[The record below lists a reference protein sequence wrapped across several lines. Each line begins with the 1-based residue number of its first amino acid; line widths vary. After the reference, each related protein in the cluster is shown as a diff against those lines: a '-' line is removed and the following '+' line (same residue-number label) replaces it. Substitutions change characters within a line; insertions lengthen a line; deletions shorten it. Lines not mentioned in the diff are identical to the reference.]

1 MITERKK
8 EGVLLFFGDI
18 LFFIAA
24 LWVTLALRYFEV
36 PGGNVF
42 YAHLTPFIFLFIAW
56 IFIFFIAGLYDKHT
70 VIFKKKL
77 PSIILNAQIANIV
90 IAALF
95 FFLIPYFGITPK
107 TNLFVYL
114 FISFIFIVFWRLYLF
129 PALENKKKQNALLV
143 ACGKEMLELKEEINN
158 NKRYNFHFTSF
169 LDVDTVS
176 GEKLKNHISEQIREN
191 NISIIVADTSSE
203 KIASAMPLLYY
214 LSFIQSRFRFLDFQ
228 KTYENIFD
236 RVPLSLVKYNWFLNN
251 VSMIPKITHDIIR
264 RIFDIIFSIILGLLS
279 LIIYPFVIIAIK
291 LGNKGN
297 VFIKQERV
305 GRDNKTINIIK
316 FRSMKRDDKGEELA
330 SGNNEITRV
339 GNILR
344 KTRIDELPQL
354 WNVLKGDLSFIG
366 PRPEVP
372 HLAELYEKE
381 IPYYNFRHFIQ
392 PGLSGWAQIHHIKPP
407 KFGVGY
413 EETKE
418 KLSYDIY
425 YIKNR
430 SLLLDLYIGLKT
442 IKTLFSRTGL

>member
-1 MITERKK
+1 MVTGRKK
-8 EGVLLFFGDI
+8 ESILLFLGDI

-36 PGGNVF
+36 PSGMVF
-42 YAHLTPFIFLFIAW
+42 YDHLIPFFFLFAVW
-56 IFIFFIAGLYDKHT
+56 ILVFFIAGLYDKHT
-70 VIFKKKL
+70 VIFKRKL
-77 PSIILNAQIANIV
+77 PSIILNAQIANII

-95 FFLIPYFGITPK
+95 FFLIPYFEITPK
-107 TNLFVYL
+107 TNLFIYL
-114 FISFIFIVFWRLYLF
+114 FISFIFIVFWRLSLS
-129 PALENKKKQNALLV
+129 PLLESKKRQNALLI
-143 ACGKEMLELKEEINN
+143 ASGKEMLQLKEEINN
-158 NKRYNFHFTSF
+158 NKRYGFHFVSSID
-169 LDVDTVS
+169 LDTVD
-176 GEKLKNHISEQIREN
+176 EKELKNYISEHVREN
-191 NISIIVADTSSE
+191 NISMIVANTNSE
-203 KIASAMPLLYY
+203 KVSSVMALLYY
-214 LSFIQSRFRFLDFQ
+214 LAFIKARFRFLDFQ
-228 KTYENIFD
+228 KMYENIFD
-236 RVPLSLVKYNWFLNN
+236 RVPLSLVKYNWFLSN

-264 RIFDIIFSIILGLLS
+264 RIIDLVFAVILGLLS
-279 LIIYPFVIIAIK
+279 LVVYPFVILAIK
-291 LGNKGN
+291 LSGKGN
-297 VFIKQERV
+297 IFIRQERM
-305 GRDNKTINIIK
+305 GRDNKIINIIK
-316 FRSMKRDDKGEELA
+316 FRSMERDDKGEELVKG
-330 SGNNEITRV
+330 SNKITKV
-339 GNILR
+339 GNVLR

-372 HLAELYEKE
+372 HLVELYEKE

-413 EETKE
+413 DETRE

>member
-1 MITERKK
+1 MTTGRKK
-8 EGVLLFFGDI
+8 EGVLLFLGDI
-18 LFFIAA
+18 LFLIIA

-36 PGGNVF
+36 PSGEVF
-42 YAHLTPFIFLFIAW
+42 YSHLAPFIILFAVW
-56 IFIFFIAGLYDKHT
+56 IFVFFIAGLYDKHT
-70 VIFKKKL
+70 VIFKRKL
-77 PSIILNAQIANIV
+77 PSIILNAQIANII

-107 TNLFVYL
+107 TNLFIYL
-114 FISFIFIVFWRLYLF
+114 FVSFIFIVFWRLSLF
-129 PALENKKKQNALLV
+129 PLLENKKRQNALLI
-143 ACGKEMLELKEEINN
+143 ASGKEMLELKEEVNN
-158 NKRYNFHFTSF
+158 NKRYNFQFTAF
-169 LDVDTVS
+169 LDIDTVNA
-176 GEKLKNHISEQIREN
+176 EELKNYISEQIRGN

-203 KIASAMPLLYY
+203 KITSVMPLLYY

-264 RIFDIIFSIILGLLS
+264 RIIDIVFSIILGVPS
-279 LIIYPFVIIAIK
+279 LIIYPFVIGAIK
-291 LGNKGN
+291 FSSKGN
-297 VFIKQERV
+297 IFIKQERV
-305 GRDNKTINIIK
+305 GRDNKTIHILK
-316 FRSMKRDDKGEELA
+316 FRSMERDDKGENLV
-330 SGNNEITRV
+330 SSDNKTTKV

-366 PRPEVP
+366 PRPETLN
-372 HLAELYEKE
+372 LAELYEKE

-392 PGLSGWAQIHHIKPP
+392 PGLSGWAQIHHTRHPH
-407 KFGVGY
+407 FGVKY
-413 EETKE
+413 DETKE